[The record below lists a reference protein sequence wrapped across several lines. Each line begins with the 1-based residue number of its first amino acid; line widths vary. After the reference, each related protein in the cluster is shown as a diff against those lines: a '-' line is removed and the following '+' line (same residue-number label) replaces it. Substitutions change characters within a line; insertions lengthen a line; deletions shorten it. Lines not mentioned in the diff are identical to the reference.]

1 MLRGRA
7 VGEVFG
13 SMPTSRLLAFSPLE
27 SNLMKGDR
35 RGLGGEGC
43 GLGGGGPGLGGVG
56 PGLGGGGGGRTMFG
70 GGRGLKFRRS
80 GWRGRRRT
88 SW

>member
-35 RGLGGEGC
+35 RGLGGEGR

-56 PGLGGGGGGRTMFG
+56 PGLGGVVGEERCLGVGEV
-70 GGRGLKFRRS
+70 
-80 GWRGRRRT
+80 
-88 SW
+88 